1 MQKANL
7 FIWLIA
13 LLTLPVINSAQS
25 NDFSL
30 NLYSSSKQWRI
41 EQTSG
46 FQLNPF
52 HTWNMQV
59 SSRNLEDRRID
70 FDQTSRNSFLQ
81 MSLLNQNRLLSHELL
96 SGYEFLQDHSS
107 LESELN
113 PYQNKTG
120 FLGYGIAISP
130 LDSLSLKAMV
140 KGFYRQEEDRYLPH
154 HKLISKGTFQSAGA
168 GYMRGDA
175 DKSLQFNASAEN
187 KQMNWEKYRQLA
199 AGITGNLFTEAISL
213 TCAVNAGVRADDLYV
228 LNAPESPLLNSR
240 YEQYDRQYR
249 TNFNAN
255 LNLDVPLGKT
265 LRCQIGESY
274 SLINY
279 RHDINRSRD
288 NGDYNNLAQMNL
300 TYELTDNIILK
311 SVSSYNYYI
320 KDLSYINNTRIIDVR
335 NTGLG
340 LNWEY
345 NPYDS
350 LQAEYTVELRRTE
363 YPDSDHK
370 LDNDYLTNAWR
381 VGWIV
386 FWKDRMRIANRVLY
400 QVKDEVF
407 LDSWLSANNNTLTSL
422 QWQPECDILLGDS
435 FQLHQEY
442 QIRADYDDYF
452 YNEFSGIRD
461 TFYRKIEAGYR
472 LTYDSSPLAAKTD
485 IPKWSLLPYRNRS
498 LSALRIDVGYNW
510 ERNETS
516 AKEGDI
522 YYINGRYDRQT
533 ISLLLQKQYGI
544 LIGQLNPKYSWGN
557 WKEYSLLMSCAWR
570 LNRNSTL
577 ELSLNPV
584 GADTDAL
591 DWRASCSLNLIF

>member
-1 MQKANL
+1 M

-13 LLTLPVINSAQS
+13 LLTLPVINNAQS

-52 HTWNMQV
+52 RTWKMQV
-59 SSRNLEDRRID
+59 SSRNLEDKRLD
-70 FDQTSRNSFLQ
+70 FNQTSRNSSLQ
-81 MSLLNQNRLLSHELL
+81 LSMLRQNRMFNHELL
-96 SGYEFLQDHSS
+96 SGYEYLQDHSS

-120 FLGYGIAISP
+120 FLGYGVTISL
-130 LDSLSLKAMV
+130 LDSLSFSATV
-140 KGFYRQEEDRYLPH
+140 KGFYRQEEDRYLPD

-168 GYMRGDA
+168 RFMAGPA
-175 DKSLQFNASAEN
+175 DRSVQINASAEN
-187 KQMNWEKYRQLA
+187 KQMNWEKYRLLT
-199 AGITGNLFTEAISL
+199 AGISGNYFAERVGM
-213 TCAVNAGVRADDLYV
+213 TCGINAAARTDDLYV
-228 LNAPESPLLNSR
+228 LNAPGSAQVNSR
-240 YEQYDRQYR
+240 YEQYDRQDR
-249 TNFNAN
+249 SSLNAN
-255 LNLDVPLGKT
+255 LNLDLPLGET
-265 LRCQIGESY
+265 LRCQIAETY
-274 SLINY
+274 NLMNY
-279 RHDINRSRD
+279 RHNKNRSRD
-288 NGDYNNLAQMNL
+288 NADYNNLAQLDLLYDLM
-300 TYELTDNIILK
+300 DNITL
-311 SVSSYNYYI
+311 SSSSSYNYYI

-345 NPYDS
+345 NTYDS
-350 LQAEYTVELRRTE
+350 LLAEYKIELRRTV

-381 VGWIV
+381 LGWIV

-407 LDSWLSANNNTLTSL
+407 IDSWLSANNNTLTSL
-422 QWQPECDILLGDS
+422 QWQPECDIMLGDS
-435 FQLHQEY
+435 FQMHQEY
-442 QIRADYDDYF
+442 QIRADYNDYY
-452 YNEFSGIRD
+452 YNEFSGIKD

-472 LTYDSSPLAAKTD
+472 LTYDSSPLSAKTD
-485 IPKWSLLPYRNRS
+485 VPKWSLLPYRSRN
-498 LSALRIDVGYNW
+498 LSALRIDAGYAW

-516 AKEGDI
+516 AKDGDI

-533 ISLLLQKQYGI
+533 LSLLLQKQYGI

-557 WKEYSLLMSCAWR
+557 WKEYSLLLSSAWR

-577 ELSLNPV
+577 EISLNPI
-584 GADTDAL
+584 GADLDDL
-591 DWRASCSLNLIF
+591 DWRAACSLNLIF